1 MFSFDISNLATTLK
15 ETSFQS
21 SLINRFFKSSATYN
35 SLLLKNTPTKFIK
48 LDKAGRIFRSDRS
61 LFIRSISIYFENP
74 DKKTESLKVS
84 IMNQKGELIDSPG
97 TRQGHGD
104 RVVFFPESFSSQF
117 EIKYSGIGI
126 RPKATKIEVFG
137 LDFESIEKQR
147 TTIAR
152 FFDAA
157 FQVERELAK
166 ASTEIETL
174 SSTYS
179 ELKENIERDT
189 NLLTVATAELEE
201 KQNKISELVEQSFE
215 LSNNIKL
222 QRDSLKGI
230 AETEIQKNN
239 NIEQLDKKTQVL
251 NIEIADRQR
260 ELSAI
265 INDRNL
271 ISDEYKDYVREGK
284 SQSRIYGLYLAA
296 SLAIAIIAL
305 SLLYTGAKDLLV
317 HPFEDAQG
325 VFASFI
331 LRLPF
336 AAVMSGTLLAS
347 LALARFMFR
356 RILSINEERLT
367 LAKLLILAKETV
379 FSTAEATNISA
390 DEKFRTRVE
399 VKLEML
405 KAYLAN
411 SLGNFSIKLA
421 PNADDKNVDSG
432 QATDQKD
439 ATTVESAGIDKSDA
453 LKKIEPSV

>member
-1 MFSFDISNLATTLK
+1 MFSFDISSLATTLK

-35 SLLLKNTPTKFIK
+35 SLLLKNIPAKFIK
-48 LDKAGRIFRSDRS
+48 LDKAGRIFKSDKH

-74 DKKTESLKVS
+74 DKKTESVKVS

-97 TRQGHGD
+97 ARLGYGD

-126 RPKATKIEVFG
+126 RPKATKIDIFG

-157 FQVERELAK
+157 FQIEKELAK
-166 ASTEIETL
+166 ASAEIETL
-174 SSTYS
+174 SSKHS
-179 ELKENIERDT
+179 ELEANLETDT
-189 NLLTVATAELEE
+189 TLLTAATSELEE
-201 KQNKISELVEQSFE
+201 RQKKIGELVEQSFE
-215 LSNNIKL
+215 LSNSIEL
-222 QRDSLKGI
+222 QRNRLKEI
-230 AETEIQKNN
+230 TETEIQKNN
-239 NIEQLDKKTQVL
+239 NVEQLDKKSQDL
-251 NIEIADRQR
+251 NVEIADRQR
-260 ELSAI
+260 ELSI
-265 INDRNL
+265 IVNDRNL

-296 SLAIAIIAL
+296 SLVIAITAL

-317 HPFEDAQG
+317 QPFEGAQE

-390 DEKFRTRVE
+390 DEKFRARVE

-421 PNADDKNVDSG
+421 AKADDRSVNSG
-432 QATDQKD
+432 QATDHKD
-439 ATTVESAGIDKSDA
+439 ASTIDSAGIEKSDA
-453 LKKIEPSV
+453 VTKIEPSI